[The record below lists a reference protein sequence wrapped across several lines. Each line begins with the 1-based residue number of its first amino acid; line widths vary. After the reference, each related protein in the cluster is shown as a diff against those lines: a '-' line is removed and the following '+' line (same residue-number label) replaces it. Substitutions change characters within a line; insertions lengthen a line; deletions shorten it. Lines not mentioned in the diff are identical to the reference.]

1 MSVVCGQSSV
11 AEDFSL
17 LLLCSRHIDNRH
29 TGRGEAP
36 PAAGYPV
43 AAFFWIPDNRFAPSG
58 MTGSANRDIVSKGRR
73 DSCGAKL
80 IGVIDIRHS
89 DSNSSV
95 ISVVLHCSPFTI
107 HLLLSSSLFPMLY
120 ASFATDNGLLT
131 TDA

>member
-1 MSVVCGQSSV
+1 MIASQIVIPAKSGGGGR
-11 AEDFSL
+11 EPG
-17 LLLCSRHIDNRH
+17 SRKNLIILNF
-29 TGRGEAP
+29 
-36 PAAGYPV
+36 Y
-43 AAFFWIPDNRFAPSG
+43 WIPDSRFAPSG

-120 ASFATDNGLLT
+120 ASFATDY
-131 TDA
+131 

>member
-1 MSVVCGQSSV
+1 
-11 AEDFSL
+11 
-17 LLLCSRHIDNRH
+17 
-29 TGRGEAP
+29 
-36 PAAGYPV
+36 
-43 AAFFWIPDNRFAPSG
+43 

-80 IGVIDIRHS
+80 MGVLDIRHS
-89 DSNSSV
+89 DLNSSV

-131 TDA
+131 TDAQLNDPNRLVPCALRLMPLTLCSMLHALCVIGTPVAYD